1 MRAALVCLSLLLILP
16 SLQLQAEPSTVDAQP
31 SYQSVSLTGFSR
43 ARKVL
48 ALSSEIAGKVEQV
61 YAELGEA
68 IPETGLF
75 ACLDRTFIELE
86 RATNRSE
93 QARIRAEIA
102 YYEKQLERFRSL
114 VKTSS
119 SAQAQLD
126 EAERSVLVFQQQLKA
141 LLIKQQSLAERSR
154 RHCLQAPPGW
164 LVMQRQIEPYQW
176 IMSGQTVAEIGDFS
190 SLLIPFAFTQTEL
203 LALQQSGEGLVL
215 NFPELALSS
224 PARIRHI
231 APGFDP
237 VSRKIQVE
245 LEIDANVQLQRGGL
259 RAELKLSMPDA
270 LGAILIPMTAV
281 QERYEEYWLTRSTG
295 EEIRVVYLGE
305 QRRGDVLLA
314 RVVSDQIRIGD
325 QFLVKAE

>member
-1 MRAALVCLSLLLILP
+1 MCKGLALLLILL
-16 SLQLQAEPSTVDAQP
+16 SLQSHAEPDTVSAEPSFQII
-31 SYQSVSLTGFSR
+31 SLTGFTR

-48 ALSSEIAGKVEQV
+48 SLSSEIAGKVEQV
-61 YAELGEA
+61 YAELGEE
-68 IPETGLF
+68 IPESGLF
-75 ACLDRTFIELE
+75 ACLDRTFIELD
-86 RATNRSE
+86 RATNQSE
-93 QARIRAEIA
+93 QARISAEIT
-102 YYEKQLERFRSL
+102 YHEKQRERFRSL

-126 EAERSVLVFQQQLKA
+126 ETERSVLVFQQQLKV
-141 LLIKQQSLAERSR
+141 LQINQQSLAERRR
-154 RHCLQAPPGW
+154 RHCLQAPAGW
-164 LVMQRQIEPYQW
+164 LVIERQLEPYQW
-176 IMSGQTVAEIGDFS
+176 ITSGQTVAEIGDFS
-190 SLLIPFAFTQTEL
+190 SLLIPFAFTQPEL
-203 LALQQSGEGLVL
+203 HALQQSTQGLVL
-215 NFPELALSS
+215 NFPDLAVTS

-245 LEIDANVQLQRGGL
+245 LEIDASGQLQRGGL

-270 LGAILIPMTAV
+270 LDAVLIPKSAV
-281 QERYEEYWLTRSTG
+281 QERYEEYWLTRSSG

-325 QFLVKAE
+325 QFLVNAE